1 MMIANMTNPGELG
14 SWVWIAILIVNGV
27 GAVGGLVAIFATRRE
42 VEAIERR
49 VSLAESQRA
58 IDMRE
63 GSERRAKIYT
73 ELGKQRTEFQQEI
86 KDVYK
91 RIEHIEEAR
100 NEILRRM
107 PNEIISHMRDSG
119 IIKPS

>member
-1 MMIANMTNPGELG
+1 MFATMSSPGEIG
-14 SWVWIAILIVNGV
+14 SWVWIAILIVNGI

-58 IDMRE
+58 LDLRE
-63 GSERRAKIYT
+63 GSERRAKIYN
-73 ELGKQRTEFQQEI
+73 ELSKQRTEFQQEI

-107 PNEIISHMRDSG
+107 PGEIISHMRDSG
-119 IIKPS
+119 IIK